1 MTKLLVASG
10 FGFGEYA
17 SVEIVNLDGNH
28 PDLKCDDLPNLP
40 VEMYFWLVGQLFMG
54 ERPII
59 CGGIRSENN
68 DVCGCQVFENG
79 SWNFTSNLKEC
90 QTNAASPVVKNSKR
104 KDVLLI
110 EGVNFTNILRKAFK
124 HTDPKS
130 AKRQSTQAAFCT
142 FGICRR
148 KSLA

>member
-1 MTKLLVASG
+1 MD
-10 FGFGEYA
+10 GE
-17 SVEIVNLDGNH
+17 I

-40 VEMYFWLVGQLFMG
+40 VKRYSATGKLFMG
-54 ERPII
+54 KTTII

-90 QTNAASPVVKNSKR
+90 RTNAASAVVKNSKR

-110 EGVNFTNILRKAFK
+110 ESVNFTNILRKAF
-124 HTDPKS
+124 
-130 AKRQSTQAAFCT
+130 
-142 FGICRR
+142 
-148 KSLA
+148 